1 MIQGEFGPLASVP
14 LLREC
19 LKLAKAIYGERS
31 TSYAAILHQVS
42 QALAMGGDFANSVV
56 ESTETCRIFTD
67 VLGADAK
74 ETVEA
79 TEFLNIIKDA
89 VAKEG
94 AERKAQAERMRQKLP
109 RLTNEKD
116 PRAKGSAG
124 EKEVEE
130 VVVKKEHG
138 QKANLS
144 VDELV
149 SFIQG
154 TPLTKK
160 ATPARKR
167 KASPGSVVA

>member
-1 MIQGEFGPLASVP
+1 MLF
-14 LLREC
+14 
-19 LKLAKAIYGERS
+19 RS
-31 TSYAAILHQVS
+31 
-42 QALAMGGDFANSVV
+42 
-56 ESTETCRIFTD
+56 FTD

-109 RLTNEKD
+109 RLTNEKEA
-116 PRAKGSAG
+116 RAKGSAG

>member
-1 MIQGEFGPLASVP
+1 MIQSEFGPLAAVP

-31 TSYAAILHQVS
+31 TPYAATLHQIA
-42 QALAMGGDFANSVV
+42 QALAMGGEFVGSVV
-56 ESTETCRIFTD
+56 ESTETCRIFTE
-67 VLGADAK
+67 VLGAEAK
-74 ETVEA
+74 ETIEA

-89 VAKEG
+89 VQKEG
-94 AERKAQAERMRQKLP
+94 QERQAQAERLRQKAP
-109 RLTNEKD
+109 RLTNEKEV
-116 PRAKGSAG
+116 RSKGVAG

-130 VVVKKEHG
+130 IVVKKEHG

-154 TPLTKK
+154 TPLSKK

-167 KASPGSVVA
+167 KASPGAVVA